1 MTHRGEIV
9 EQAVRKSGI
18 PIATIAKRLG
28 KSRRWMYL
36 MFENPNVP
44 VEIIS
49 RIGQIIYYD
58 FHDDFP
64 TLITKSPP
72 ASDSSLH
79 YKSPENIEYWKN
91 KYFILLEEYN
101 ALLKKVTSGLSE

>member
-1 MTHRGEIV
+1 MIHRGEIV
-9 EQAVRKSGI
+9 EQAIRKSGI

-36 MFENPNVP
+36 MFENPDVSF
-44 VEIIS
+44 EIIK

-64 TLITKSPP
+64 MLSGKGQPYTDHEHQYDT
-72 ASDSSLH
+72 H
-79 YKSPENIEYWKN
+79 ENAEYWKN
-91 KYFILLEEYN
+91 KYFRLLEEHN
-101 ALLKKVTSGLSE
+101 ELLKKVNQNI

>member
-1 MTHRGEIV
+1 MIHRGEIV
-9 EQAVRKSGI
+9 EQAIRKSGI

-36 MFENPNVP
+36 MFENPDVSFE
-44 VEIIS
+44 VVK

-64 TLITKSPP
+64 MLSGKGHPYTDHPLQYETR
-72 ASDSSLH
+72 DNVEH
-79 YKSPENIEYWKN
+79 WKN
-91 KYFILLEEYN
+91 KYFRLLEEYN
-101 ALLKKVTSGLSE
+101 ELLKKVNQNS

>member
-1 MTHRGEIV
+1 MVHRGEIV

-36 MFENPNVP
+36 MFENPDVSIE
-44 VEIIS
+44 VIK

-58 FHDDFP
+58 FHDEFP
-64 TLITKSPP
+64 MISGKGQAYTDTELQYNTTET
-72 ASDSSLH
+72 AEH
-79 YKSPENIEYWKN
+79 WKN
-91 KYFILLEEYN
+91 KYFKLLEEYN
-101 ALLKKVTSGLSE
+101 ELLKKIASGMSK

>member
-1 MTHRGEIV
+1 MIHRGEIV

-28 KSRRWMYL
+28 KSRRWMYM
-36 MFENPNVP
+36 MFENPDVP
-44 VEIIS
+44 VETIS

-64 TLITKSPP
+64 NLISKNQST
-72 ASDSSLH
+72 SDTSLQYHSSH
-79 YKSPENIEYWKN
+79 EAEEWKN
-91 KYFILLEEYN
+91 KYFKLLEEYN
-101 ALLKKVTSGLSE
+101 ALLKRIAGEK